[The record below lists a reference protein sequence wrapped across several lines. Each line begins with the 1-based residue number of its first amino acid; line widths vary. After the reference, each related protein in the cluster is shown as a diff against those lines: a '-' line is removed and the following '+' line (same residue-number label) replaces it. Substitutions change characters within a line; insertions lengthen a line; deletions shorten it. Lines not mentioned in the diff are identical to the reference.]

1 MYNNIPKLQTGAYI
15 PGLSSSL
22 FSLGLAR
29 DLAKTQADIRSQA
42 RDIKRK
48 ERSGNLFGRIGSM
61 LGKAGM
67 NLLTK
72 SLMATNPLLAMGLK
86 AAGTGLTSA
95 LFSKL
100 GYGKDVEITKNSELL
115 GSQFKDLSEFQEGVG
130 KERVGSAVASGLAT
144 FAEDLKSEYGQ
155 KLMDS
160 LRAGKIDPT
169 EQLGGNPNLGL
180 NVLPTRKGSVESGI
194 STPMSL
200 EQAKLNFQPTMAES
214 NLDIRKLTEKDG
226 VISEGDII
234 SKGTGDMFNQAEG
247 LKFGTQKANPF
258 KMDMRNTELDYVSSR
273 YKNDVLNKAM
283 IDNPDLLKNV
293 VQSDRSTSIEDFKN
307 PYEGISSVN
316 PVQSPKLKRGTLLG
330 RAKGIYNRE
339 TEFLRQLKELGFARM
354 YGIGGNK
361 FARETYRQ
369 GLLDNAKELLGD
381 PIDPLY
387 DLYEELAPAEEETPS
402 VQNALLGLSNTVSQ
416 YNTPG
421 MAHGGYVPEKGFGG
435 LIQYR
440 KGY

>member
-48 ERSGNLFGRIGSM
+48 QRSGSFFGRIGSM

-100 GYGKDVEITKNSELL
+100 GYGKDVGITKNSELL
-115 GSQFKDLSEFQEGVG
+115 GSQFQDLSDFQEGIG
-130 KERVGSAVASGLAT
+130 KERIGSAVGAGLQS
-144 FAEDLKSEYGQ
+144 FAQDLKSEYGQ

-160 LRAGKIDPT
+160 LRARKINPT
-169 EQLGGNPNLGL
+169 EQLGDNPNLGL
-180 NVLPTRKGSVESGI
+180 NVIPTRKGSFESKDL
-194 STPMSL
+194 TPQPSYPSL
-200 EQAKLNFQPTMAES
+200 
-214 NLDIRKLTEKDG
+214 KDG
-226 VISEGDII
+226 KFVMGDSEVTDDF
-234 SKGTGDMFNQAEG
+234 K
-247 LKFGTQKANPF
+247 KFGTQKANPF

-273 YKNDVLNKAM
+273 YKNDVLNKAI

-293 VQSDRSTSIEDFKN
+293 VQSGRSTSIEDFKN
-307 PYEGISSVN
+307 PYEGISSIN

-330 RAKGIYNRE
+330 RAKGIFNRE

>member
-15 PGLSSSL
+15 PGLSTSI
-22 FSLGLAR
+22 FGAGLAR
-29 DLAKTQADIRSQA
+29 DIAKTQADIRSQA

-48 ERSGNLFGRIGSM
+48 QRSGSFFGRIGSM

-100 GYGKDVEITKNSELL
+100 GYGKDVGITKGSELL
-115 GSQFKDLSEFQEGVG
+115 GSQFKDLSQFQEGIG
-130 KERVGSAVASGLAT
+130 KERIGSAVGAGLQS
-144 FAEDLKSEYGQ
+144 FAQDLKSEYGQ

-160 LRAGKIDPT
+160 LRARRIDPT
-169 EQLGGNPNLGL
+169 EQLGGSSNLGL
-180 NVLPTRKGSVESGI
+180 DVVPTRKGSIESGI

-200 EQAKLNFQPTMAES
+200 EQARLNFQPTMAES

-258 KMDMRNTELDYVSSR
+258 KMDMRNTELDYVSS
-273 YKNDVLNKAM
+273 
-283 IDNPDLLKNV
+283 
-293 VQSDRSTSIEDFKN
+293 KN
-307 PYEGISSVN
+307 PPPLVMGVVPENNEKLPENFYEVLAARQFKDDGEFFYKQPPMTPKSVEM
-316 PVQSPKLKRGTLLG
+316 PTMPKGTLLG
-330 RAKGIYNRE
+330 KAKGIFNRE
-339 TEFLRQLKELGFARM
+339 TEFLRQLKELGPARM
-354 YGIGGNK
+354 YGIGGDK
-361 FARETYRQ
+361 FARETYKQ
-369 GLLDNAKELLGD
+369 GLLDNARLLMGD
-381 PIDPLY
+381 DIDPFA
-387 DLYEELAPAEEETPS
+387 DFPEEETPS